1 MQEALL
7 ILLIVFFPY
16 LAVQANQRFKLG
28 SFFSPVVLCYVAGM
42 LVSNTHLIKSSS
54 AFRETCSGLCI
65 ALALP
70 LLLYASDF
78 VFIRK
83 NLRPLL
89 ASFALAVGS
98 AVLAPLVLAFFFFHT
113 LPNIGQALGML
124 IGVYIG
130 GTVNLFAVGQTLGAD
145 ANFITLVNAAD
156 VMTGGVYLLL
166 LSSIGPSLFGR
177 FLPLSNTRI
186 QAMSSHNETSEEVQI
201 DWRAV
206 VKCLFSALVVAGSSI
221 GLTILLSGKINQS
234 VLMLVLTTLS
244 LGAASL
250 PVIRRLKGSFAVGEY
265 LLMMF
270 CICLGLMADLTQ
282 LQDNGPK
289 ILFFAAVTLLG
300 TVLLHLILAKI
311 FKIDLEA
318 FMITSTAT
326 IFGPPFIPQI
336 STVLNNPKL
345 ILPGIAAALAGIALA
360 NYLGSLVGKLY
371 MYFNP

>member
-7 ILLIVFFPY
+7 IILILLFPY

-28 SFFSPVVLCYVAGM
+28 SFFSPVVLCYVVGM
-42 LVSNTHLIKSSS
+42 VVSNTHLIESNTE
-54 AFRETCSGLCI
+54 FRETCAGLCI

-78 VFIRK
+78 AFIRK

-89 ASFALAVGS
+89 ASFGLAVLS
-98 AVLAPLVLAFFFFHT
+98 AVLAPVMLAFFFFNT

-166 LSSIGPSLFGR
+166 LSSVGPSLFGR
-177 FLPLSNTRI
+177 FLPLSNARI
-186 QAMSSHNETSEEVQI
+186 QALKTHEEAPEQV
-201 DWRAV
+201 RV
-206 VKCLFSALVVAGSSI
+206 VWQTTLKCLFSAVVVAALSI
-221 GLTILLSGKINQS
+221 GLTILLTGKINQS

-244 LGAASL
+244 LVAASL
-250 PVIRRLKGSFAVGEY
+250 PIIRRLKGSFAVGEY

-289 ILFFAAVTLLG
+289 ILLFAAITLLG

-311 FKIDLEA
+311 FKIDHEA
-318 FMITSTAT
+318 FMVTSTAT

-336 STVLNNPKL
+336 SAVLNNPKL
-345 ILPGIAAALAGIALA
+345 ILPGLAAALAGIALA

-371 MYFNP
+371 IYFNP